1 MNPTKTADDQWRAR
15 ILRAL
20 EELQPADAQVQ
31 TPTSDEHPDSAG
43 AAE

>member
-20 EELQPADAQVQ
+20 EELQPADVQVQ
-31 TPTSDEHPDSAG
+31 AQTSDEHPDPAG
-43 AAE
+43 TAE